1 MFLNKSYNPPS
12 FQNMATGSN
21 SSSFR
26 RSMSQAFLEMQANR
40 MHRNKELF
48 NLMFNEMVKLAKK
61 IKEAKSQR
69 QKDKLSEQYDSIADQ
84 YSFQDGIDEDV
95 DFKLI

>member
-1 MFLNKSYNPPS
+1 
-12 FQNMATGSN
+12 
-21 SSSFR
+21 
-26 RSMSQAFLEMQANR
+26 MSQAFLEMQANR

-95 DFKLI
+95 EFKLI

>member
-1 MFLNKSYNPPS
+1 
-12 FQNMATGSN
+12 
-21 SSSFR
+21 
-26 RSMSQAFLEMQANR
+26 
-40 MHRNKELF
+40 
-48 NLMFNEMVKLAKK
+48 MVKLAKK

-95 DFKLI
+95 EFKLI